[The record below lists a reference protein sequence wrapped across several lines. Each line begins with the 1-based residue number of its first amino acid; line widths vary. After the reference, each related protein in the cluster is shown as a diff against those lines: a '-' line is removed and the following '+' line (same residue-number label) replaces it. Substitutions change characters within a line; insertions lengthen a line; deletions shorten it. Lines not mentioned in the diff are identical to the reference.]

1 MSEWF
6 RFGLCALLAACGIFV
21 ILTSVFGVFRFR
33 FVLNRMQC
41 AAIIDTLGVM
51 FILAALMLA
60 ADAPIFIWKLLGV
73 LGFIWIG
80 SPLSSHLVARMELRT
95 DKDALN
101 HMEHTKETEKD
112 PDGLL

>member
-1 MSEWF
+1 MDPIIVDD
-6 RFGLCALLAACGIFV
+6 CQ
-21 ILTSVFGVFRFR
+21 ILGTVFGVFRFR

-60 ADAPIFIWKLLGV
+60 ADAPIFTWKLLGV

-95 DKDALN
+95 DKTALE
-101 HMEHTKETEKD
+101 HMEHSEGTEKD
-112 PDGLL
+112 ADGIL